1 MSDIIRQLPDSVAN
15 QIAAGE
21 VVQRPA
27 SVVKELVENSI
38 DAGATEVQIVVKDAG
53 KTLIQVVDNGKGM
66 TPTDARMAF
75 ERHAT
80 SKISAASDL
89 FALHTMGFRG
99 EALPSICAIST
110 VELRTMAADAELGTR
125 LVITASKKESQEPD
139 VCTKGC
145 NISVRNLFFNVP
157 ARRKF
162 LRSDTVEL
170 ANIMREFERLALV
183 NHNVRMS
190 IDTGNRR
197 IDLRPGSFKQR
208 IADIWKNNLN
218 LQLLPVEVDT
228 SVVKISGFVSR
239 PEYARRRNAL
249 QYLIVN
255 GRNMQHPYFRK
266 AIESAYE
273 GLIAADT
280 RPCFF
285 LRFEVDPE
293 TIDVNIHPTKQ
304 EIKFE
309 NEQTIWPILQAAV
322 KSALGK
328 FAAAPSIDF
337 STDALSVNPAR
348 PGDFVASPSQGVDSG
363 YNPFRGDRDYNPFE
377 EKSSAGGFSQ
387 RRFDSGRN
395 VGSRPSS
402 NWDRLYA
409 DFMNAASDD
418 RNSGTGA
425 TASAPEKNLQV
436 SIFDEETA
444 GREIPMC
451 LQCSGK
457 YIITTSREGL
467 LVVDQY
473 RAHVKVLYE
482 RYMAGAARSSGADAT
497 QRVIFTEPL
506 HIDPAQENILA
517 AVAGDL
523 RRLGFVIEH
532 DDEGWH
538 VEGVPPMLP
547 ADTDAADLIARIIA
561 ATSDDDKNDYGK
573 EATPDSDR
581 TLRRV
586 ALAAAR
592 SNAVK
597 GGQVLTASEMEHLLS
612 ELLSLPDPMYTPTG
626 NAVMHTLTT
635 AELASLLK

>member
-38 DAGATEVQIVVKDAG
+38 DAGATEVQIVIKDAG
-53 KTLIQVVDNGKGM
+53 KTLIQVIDNGKGM
-66 TPTDARMAF
+66 SPTDARMAF

-80 SKISAASDL
+80 SKISSASDL

-110 VELRTMAADAELGTR
+110 VEMRTMAEDAELGTK
-125 LVITASKKESQEPD
+125 LIITASKKESQEPD
-139 VCTKGC
+139 VCAKGC
-145 NISVRNLFFNVP
+145 NIAVKNLFFNVP

-162 LRSDTVEL
+162 LRSDNVEL

-190 IDTGNRR
+190 LDTGNRK

-208 IADIWKNNLN
+208 IGDIWKNNLN
-218 LQLLPVEVDT
+218 MQLLPIDVDT
-228 SVVKISGFVSR
+228 SVAKISGFISR
-239 PEYARRRNAL
+239 PEFARRRNAL

-273 GLIAADT
+273 GLIATDT

-285 LRFEVDPE
+285 LRFEVDPD

-328 FAAAPSIDF
+328 FSAGPSIDF
-337 STDALSVNPAR
+337 TTDALSVNPAR

-363 YNPFRGDRDYNPFE
+363 YNPFRSTRRDDPFASPAQDRTPD
-377 EKSSAGGFSQ
+377 SRFSKP
-387 RRFDSGRN
+387 RYASN
-395 VGSRPSS
+395 RPDS

-409 DFMNAASDD
+409 DFMNRAAVTDD
-418 RNSGTGA
+418 AA
-425 TASAPEKNLQV
+425 TSADKSSP
-436 SIFDEETA
+436 SIFNDSTV
-444 GREIPMC
+444 GQEIPMC
-451 LQCSGK
+451 LQCGGK
-457 YIITTSREGL
+457 YIVTTCKEGL
-467 LVVDQY
+467 LVVDQH
-473 RAHVKVLYE
+473 RAHVKVLFE
-482 RYMAGAARSSGADAT
+482 RYMSAADKTDSGSAS
-497 QRVIFTEPL
+497 QRVIFSEPL
-506 HIDPAQENILA
+506 EIDPAQEVVLESIMP
-517 AVAGDL
+517 DL

-532 DDEGWH
+532 SDSGWQIA
-538 VEGVPPMLP
+538 GVPAILT
-547 ADTDAADLIARIIA
+547 ADVDPSDLVARIIA
-561 ATSDDDKNDYGK
+561 SVSDDHKTDYGN
-573 EATPDSDR
+573 DS
-581 TLRRV
+581 TQAKNTEMLRRV
-586 ALAAAR
+586 AVAAAR
-592 SNAVK
+592 SSAIR
-597 GGQVLTASEMEHLLS
+597 GGQTLSASEMEHLLS
-612 ELLSLPDPMYTPTG
+612 ELFSLPDPMFTPEG
-626 NAVMHTLTT
+626 NAVMHTLTNLD
-635 AELASLLK
+635 LASLLK